1 MPQEPLFLPLSDTK
15 SLNYLE
21 DVGSAKASYNNR
33 TFEDFDGNIS
43 VKSTYDRKDFEYFRG
58 QTGDLN
64 EIEQMKIAQKAYE
77 KVSIVRNFMD
87 VMANLTG
94 QGVRLEHR
102 DKKKERFYQA
112 WFDVVN
118 GEHVTERFSSMLYRL
133 CNVPILTAYG
143 KVLMPE
149 EENLSKSTGGIHD
162 ATIIEHDVRKKNIP
176 LRYTFVD
183 PSSVEVVGGSAGLLL
198 GKQCYALKIGPG
210 LLADISKV
218 AGSPNKVLSEEYRI
232 LIEKLKEARQK
243 NGNYLEIDQDKFDIY
258 YYKKDDWKL
267 WATPI
272 TSCILNNLITLERMQ
287 LADLSAL
294 DGAISNVRHWVV
306 GILDPNDLK
315 KSIMPT
321 KAAINK
327 IKSIVANGVGGG
339 TMDLVT
345 GPEVSFKESATTVHQ
360 FLGSEKYKTT
370 LDLIY
375 DGLGIP
381 PPLRG
386 NSGSSNSS
394 NNYVSLKT
402 LIEQLRYGRSIL
414 ERFWNKQIKIV
425 QEAMGHKYPAKVT
438 FDETILSDEAAEKTL
453 LIKLWEHELIDA
465 DAVVRYFGLIPEITQ
480 VKVQREH
487 KARKDGRLPPKASQ
501 YHQPQPEQDYIKGFI
516 QQGILTPSEVGVEL
530 DDKHPEQKIP
540 LELEKKFAPK
550 PAPGAGVPAK
560 KKKKLGIPG
569 RTPGTK
575 ETKKRKPKPNQK
587 PRTSAEMVIWATKA
601 YAKIHDILSPAL
613 LSAYGKDNY
622 RKLTKDESNEA
633 EVIKFGVLSAMVPFS
648 DITPEVV
655 NAYISVDNPIS
666 DEIDKAVAQLTSN
679 FIKENDRQPTLD
691 EVRQIQILSFVEV
704 NSEENIEESE

>member
-1 MPQEPLFLPLSDTK
+1 MPQEPLFLPLSDAK

-21 DVGSAKASYNNR
+21 EVGSAKASYNNR

-43 VKSTYDRKDFEYFRG
+43 VKSTYNRGDFEYFRG
-58 QTGDLN
+58 NTGDLD
-64 EIEQMKIAQKAYE
+64 EIGQMKLAQKAYE
-77 KVSIVRNFMD
+77 RVPIVRNFMD
-87 VMANLTG
+87 VMANLTT
-94 QGVRLEHR
+94 QGVRLQHR

-118 GEHVTERFSSMLYRL
+118 GEHVSERFSSMLYRM

-143 KVLMPE
+143 KVLMPD
-149 EENLSKSTGGIHD
+149 EENLSRSTGGIHD
-162 ATIIEHDVRKKNIP
+162 AIISDPEVRKKNIP
-176 LRYTFVD
+176 LRYSFVD
-183 PSSVEVVGGSAGLLL
+183 PSSVEVIGGSAGLLL
-198 GKQCYALKIGPG
+198 GKQYYALKISPG
-210 LLADISKV
+210 LLGDISKV
-218 AGSPNKVLSEEYRI
+218 SGNPNKVLSEEYRV
-232 LIEKLKEARQK
+232 LVEKLKQARQH
-243 NGNYLEIDQDKFDIY
+243 NANYLEIDQDKFDIY
-258 YYKKDDWKL
+258 YYKKDDWRL

-272 TSCILNNLITLERMQ
+272 ITSILNNLITLERMQ

-321 KAAINK
+321 RTAINK

-402 LIEQLRYGRSIL
+402 LVEQLRYGRSIL

-425 QEAMGHKYPAKVT
+425 QEAMGHKYPAKVA

-453 LIKLWEHELIDA
+453 LIKLWEHELIDG
-465 DAVVRYFGLIPEITQ
+465 DAVVRYFGMIPEITQ

-501 YHQPQPEQDYIKGFI
+501 YHNPQVDVDFKKAFI
-516 QQGILTPSEVGVEL
+516 QQGVLTPSEVGVEL
-530 DDKHPEQKIP
+530 DEKHPSQKIP

-550 PAPGAGVPAK
+550 PTSSGLPS
-560 KKKKLGIPG
+560 KKKKLGTPG
-569 RTPGTK
+569 RKPNIK
-575 ETKKRKPKPNQK
+575 ETKKRKAKPNQR
-587 PRTSAEMVIWATKA
+587 PRTSASLMLWAEET
-601 YAKIHDILSPAL
+601 YTKIHEL
-613 LSAYGKDNY
+613 LSDPLLNAYGKTNW
-622 RKLTKDESNEA
+622 RKLTKEESEEA
-633 EVIKFGVLSAMVPFS
+633 EKIKFGILCSLPVLFD
-648 DITPEVV
+648 DITNETIHQCL
-655 NAYISVDNPIS
+655 AIDNPIPYNILERFNELVS
-666 DEIDKAVAQLTSN
+666 DFESE
-679 FIKENDRQPTLD
+679 KERKPTLE
-691 EVRQIQILSFVEV
+691 EVRKIQVLSFVEC
-704 NSEENIEESE
+704 NSEENND

>member
-1 MPQEPLFLPLSDTK
+1 MAEPLFLPLSDAK

-21 DVGSAKASYNNR
+21 DVGTAKASYNNR
-33 TFEDFDGNIS
+33 TFEDYDGNIS
-43 VKSTYDRKDFEYFRG
+43 VKSTYDRRDFEAFRG
-58 QTGDLN
+58 NTGDLT
-64 EIEQMKIAQKAYE
+64 EIEQMKLSQKAYE
-77 KVSIVRNFMD
+77 RVSIVRNFMD
-87 VMANLTG
+87 VMANLTT
-94 QGVRLEHR
+94 QGVRLQHR

-118 GEHVTERFSSMLYRL
+118 GEHVSERFSSMLYRL

-143 KVLMPE
+143 KVLMPD

-162 ATIIEHDVRKKNIP
+162 AEIIDQEVRKKNIP
-176 LRYTFVD
+176 LRYSFVD
-183 PSSVEVVGGSAGLLL
+183 PSSVEVIGGSASLLL
-198 GKQCYALKIGPG
+198 GKQYYALKISPG
-210 LLADISKV
+210 LLGDISKV
-218 AGSPNKVLSEEYRI
+218 AGSPNKVLSEEYKI
-232 LIEKLKEARQK
+232 LIDRLKQARQ
-243 NGNYLEIDQDKFDIY
+243 NNANYLEIDQDKFDIY

-272 TSCILNNLITLERMQ
+272 ISSILNNLITLERMQ

-345 GPEVSFKESATTVHQ
+345 GPEVTFKESATTVHQ

-402 LIEQLRYGRSIL
+402 LVEQLRYGRSIL

-425 QEAMGHKYPAKVT
+425 QEAMGHKYPAKVA

-465 DAVVRYFGLIPEITQ
+465 DAVVRYFGMIPEITQ

-487 KARKDGRLPPKASQ
+487 KARKDGKLPPKASQ
-501 YHQPQPEQDYIKGFI
+501 YHNPQPEQDYIKGFI
-516 QQGILTPSEVGVEL
+516 QQGVLAPSEVGIEL

-550 PAPGAGVPAK
+550 PAAPIGGGAK
-560 KKKKLGIPG
+560 KKKKLGTPG

-601 YAKIHDILSPAL
+601 YSKIHEILSPAL

-622 RKLTKDESNEA
+622 RKLTKDESSEA
-633 EVIKFGVLSAMVPFS
+633 ELIKFGVLASMVPYC
-648 DITPEVV
+648 DVTPEVV
-655 NAYISVDNPIS
+655 NAYISVDSPIS
-666 DEIDKAVAQLTSN
+666 DEINQAVAQLTAN
-679 FIKENDRQPTLD
+679 FIEENDRQPTLD

-704 NSEENIEESE
+704 NSEENLEDFE